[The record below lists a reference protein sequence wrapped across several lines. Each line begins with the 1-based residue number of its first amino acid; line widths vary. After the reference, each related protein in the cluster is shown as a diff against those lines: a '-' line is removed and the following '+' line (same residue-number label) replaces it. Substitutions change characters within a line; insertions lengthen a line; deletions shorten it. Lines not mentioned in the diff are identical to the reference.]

1 MPEPLPPRELT
12 ARALVLGA
20 LLAVILAGANAYLG
34 LFAGMTVSASI
45 PAAVMSMGLLAL
57 LRGGTILEN
66 NMVQTAASAGESIAA
81 GAIFTIP
88 ALVIMGYWDSFQYW
102 WVSLI
107 TGLGGLLGVLFSIPL
122 RRSLIVEEG
131 LAYPEGTATAEVLRV
146 GTGTERGAPL
156 LVWAGITGA
165 VAKLAETGLRLWSA
179 TIEGAGFAGSGL
191 WYLGSNLSPALL
203 GVGYIVGLNIA
214 VLVFVGGALSWFVAI
229 PVYYALA
236 APQMP
241 ELAAAGAADAAW
253 QIWNTRI
260 RYLGV
265 GAMLIGGIWALISMA
280 PAIARG
286 LGAGLDRAS
295 GDRDSG
301 SAVPRTERDLP
312 GGLVLAGVVACI
324 LPLLFLYEGITGAW
338 SVSLPMTA
346 IMVVAGFLF
355 SAVAAYMAGLVGS
368 SNNPISGVTIAT
380 ILFASLVLYLLVGPG
395 SLAGPA
401 AAIMIG
407 AVVCSAA
414 AISGDNMQDLKTG
427 HLVGATPWRQQL
439 MQFLGTV
446 SAVLV
451 MAPILNLLL
460 HAYGFGPA
468 TEAHPHALSAPQATL
483 MASVAQGVFGA
494 GLPWPMI
501 GAGVAVG
508 AAVILVDEVLRRRS
522 SHWRAPVLAVA
533 VGLYLPLELSV
544 PILLGGLIAAA
555 AHGARAGHGEGDRGR
570 RLGVLFAAGLITGEA
585 LTGILLAVPIV
596 VTGRRDVLAV
606 ATEPLGG
613 WPGVLVMIVVGGLL
627 YRAARPRSPGATG
640 P

>member
-241 ELAAAGAADAAW
+241 ELAAA
-253 QIWNTRI
+253 
-260 RYLGV
+260 
-265 GAMLIGGIWALISMA
+265 
-280 PAIARG
+280 
-286 LGAGLDRAS
+286 RA
-295 GDRDSG
+295 
-301 SAVPRTERDLP
+301 
-312 GGLVLAGVVACI
+312 
-324 LPLLFLYEGITGAW
+324 
-338 SVSLPMTA
+338 
-346 IMVVAGFLF
+346 
-355 SAVAAYMAGLVGS
+355 
-368 SNNPISGVTIAT
+368 
-380 ILFASLVLYLLVGPG
+380 
-395 SLAGPA
+395 
-401 AAIMIG
+401 
-407 AVVCSAA
+407 
-414 AISGDNMQDLKTG
+414 
-427 HLVGATPWRQQL
+427 
-439 MQFLGTV
+439 
-446 SAVLV
+446 
-451 MAPILNLLL
+451 
-460 HAYGFGPA
+460 
-468 TEAHPHALSAPQATL
+468 
-483 MASVAQGVFGA
+483 
-494 GLPWPMI
+494 
-501 GAGVAVG
+501 
-508 AAVILVDEVLRRRS
+508 
-522 SHWRAPVLAVA
+522 
-533 VGLYLPLELSV
+533 
-544 PILLGGLIAAA
+544 
-555 AHGARAGHGEGDRGR
+555 
-570 RLGVLFAAGLITGEA
+570 
-585 LTGILLAVPIV
+585 
-596 VTGRRDVLAV
+596 
-606 ATEPLGG
+606 
-613 WPGVLVMIVVGGLL
+613 
-627 YRAARPRSPGATG
+627 
-640 P
+640 